1 MADSREPFAAGRFF
15 LESTVCPGSGGQM
28 ARKRLKHRLEY
39 ILLRVIVWKL
49 GLLPLR
55 AALWAGAR
63 LGWIAWRVLRV
74 RRGVSM
80 INLRQAFPDRGE
92 DELDHIGLA
101 SYMNAGRFMVE
112 FSRQNRLDDEHIARH
127 VKLDEG
133 SREVLQEALSLETGL
148 IGLSFHFGN
157 WELLGVA
164 QRRLGFHVSFLVGQQ
179 RNRLVDDYINGLR
192 ASHGLEIITRDAAMR
207 RIVRIARNGG
217 IVCWLSDQDAG
228 KGGLV
233 VDFFG
238 YPASTPRGAAAFSV
252 KLGMPILVGFMV
264 RESGPDHRLVFGGLL
279 WPSGDLPRE
288 EAELELTQRY
298 TSILEDMVR
307 RHPELYWWPHRRW
320 MTTGLYRKRRP
331 GDTATGDGSR
341 QAGMGS

>member
-1 MADSREPFAAGRFF
+1 MAS
-15 LESTVCPGSGGQM
+15 
-28 ARKRLKHRLEY
+28 KRLRHRLEY
-39 ILLRVIVWKL
+39 ILLRLTVWKL

-55 AALWAGAR
+55 AALGVGAA
-63 LGWIAWRVLRV
+63 LGWVAWRVLGI
-74 RRGVSM
+74 RRRISM
-80 INLRQAFPDRGE
+80 VNLRQAFPDRH
-92 DELDHIGLA
+92 DEELERIGLD

-112 FSRQNRLDDEHIARH
+112 FARQNRLDDDHIARH
-127 VKLDEG
+127 VELDEDSG
-133 SREVLQEALSLETGL
+133 EILQEALSLGTGL

-164 QRRLGFHVSFLVGQQ
+164 QSRLGFDVSFLVGQQ
-179 RNRLVDDYINGLR
+179 RNRLVDDFINRLR
-192 ASHGLEIITRDAAMR
+192 SSHGLEIITRDAAMR
-207 RIVRIARNGG
+207 RIVRIARSGG

-228 KGGLV
+228 RDGLV

-264 RESGPDHRLVFGGLL
+264 REEGPDHRLVFGGLL
-279 WPSGDLPRE
+279 RPREDLPRE

-298 TSILEDMVR
+298 TDLLEEMVR

-320 MTTGLYRKRRP
+320 MTTGLYRKKKSA
-331 GDTATGDGSR
+331 DTG
-341 QAGMGS
+341 

>member
-1 MADSREPFAAGRFF
+1 MAH
-15 LESTVCPGSGGQM
+15 
-28 ARKRLKHRLEY
+28 KRIRHRLEY
-39 ILLRVIVWKL
+39 ILLRVTVWKL

-55 AALWAGAR
+55 MALKAGAA
-63 LGWIAWRVLRV
+63 LGWIAWRVLKI
-74 RRGVSM
+74 RRTVSM
-80 INLRQAFPDRGE
+80 INLGQAFPDQSS
-92 DELDHIGLA
+92 DELDRTGLE

-112 FSRQNRLDDEHIARH
+112 FARQDRLDEEHIARH
-127 VKLDEG
+127 VEVDG
-133 SREVLQEALSLETGL
+133 DSREVLQEALSLSRDRGL

-164 QRRLGFHVSFLVGQQ
+164 QRRLGFDVSFLVGQQ
-179 RNRLVDDYINGLR
+179 RNRLVDRFINRLR
-192 ASHGLEIITRDAAMR
+192 SSHGLEIITRDAAMR
-207 RIVRIARNGG
+207 RIVRIARSGG

-228 KGGLV
+228 TDGLV

-264 RESGPDHRLVFGGLL
+264 RERGPDHRLVFGGLL
-279 WPSGDLPRE
+279 HPRDDLPRE
-288 EAELELTQRY
+288 EAELELTRRY
-298 TSILEDMVR
+298 TSLLEDMVR

-331 GDTATGDGSR
+331 TDTD
-341 QAGMGS
+341 